1 MLKPTIIAGY
11 WVQNTLL
18 FTPTSVDMVETKQ
31 QVMML
36 GGGLMVAFGFMFMGA
51 ASLSGLTPSGNP
63 NQGGGQQQ
71 INATLPE
78 ENYAEDGFGLT
89 LSEQAYLSAN
99 NQVVFV
105 TAIYDSNPQVFE
117 GLQGVEQEFNGRVY
131 YNQVNFTDTQI
142 DNDLGIQNYP
152 DIIVVGDQQTQRG
165 PYSIAR
171 AENSRDSVIDTICSS
186 MRNVGDAA
194 AVCY

>member
-1 MLKPTIIAGY
+1 M
-11 WVQNTLL
+11 
-18 FTPTSVDMVETKQ
+18 VDTKQ
-31 QVMML
+31 QVLML

-63 NQGGGQQQ
+63 NQGGERQQ

-78 ENYAEDGFGLT
+78 QNYAEDGFGLS
-89 LSEQAYLSAN
+89 LSEQAYLAAN

-105 TAIYDSNPQVFE
+105 TAIYDEDPQVFDD
-117 GLQGVEQEFNGRVY
+117 LQGVQQDFGGRVY
-131 YNQVNFTDTQI
+131 YSTVNSTDTQI
-142 DNDLGIQNYP
+142 DNDIGIQNFP
-152 DIIVVGDQQTQRG
+152 DIIVVGDQRTQSG

-171 AENSRDSVIDTICSS
+171 ADNSRESVINTICSS

-194 AVCY
+194 ALCY